1 MMSLLRYLFKHALH
15 TVDDT
20 VSLWMTLCHC
30 VTVDDTVVAVD
41 DTVVAVDDT
50 VSLWTTLC
58 YLFKHALHTVDDTV
72 VAVDD
77 TVSLCHCGR
86 HCGCCGRH
94 CGCCGRHCVTVDDT
108 VVAVDDTVVDAH
120 SERVCARSQELR
132 LPQTN
137 SGQEQGGHRSRWPA
151 ILTQVSAKRYR
162 FSDCTPSRVWAFI
175 SSCVNHTS
183 DAVFVCALLKMPKV
197 CVKTIGSTTK
207 YSLN

>member
-1 MMSLLRYLFKHALH
+1 MSLLRYLFKHALH

>member
-1 MMSLLRYLFKHALH
+1 MSLLRYLFKHALH

-58 YLFKHALHTVDDTV
+58 YLFKHALH
-72 VAVDD
+72 
-77 TVSLCHCGR
+77 
-86 HCGCCGRH
+86 
-94 CGCCGRHCVTVDDT
+94 TVDDT

>member
-1 MMSLLRYLFKHALH
+1 
-15 TVDDT
+15 
-20 VSLWMTLCHC
+20 
-30 VTVDDTVVAVD
+30 
-41 DTVVAVDDT
+41 VDDT